1 MNRWIPPLTSIPYK
15 SRHNQFQ
22 LYRVIFIAAT
32 LRLPRTVQTCET
44 KLASSWNRHTCDACF
59 RIELYVYRRTRIV
72 KLPFPLSLARLKW
85 IEYIFHDLSSI
96 PVFPLPEWNS
106 LRGTRCLKSILI
118 LTFRVVSFF
127 IFFFLFHSLKLRGNE
142 RSFETLNHIRVFL

>member
-44 KLASSWNRHTCDACF
+44 KLASWNRHTCDACF

-72 KLPFPLSLARLKW
+72 KLPFSLSLARLKW
-85 IEYIFHDLSSI
+85 IEYIPFCPRSFLD
-96 PVFPLPEWNS
+96 PVFSPERSTWNS
-106 LRGTRCLKSILI
+106 MFQIHFNI
-118 LTFRVVSFF
+118 NVSCCSLFF
-127 IFFFLFHSLKLRGNE
+127 FFFL
-142 RSFETLNHIRVFL
+142 IC